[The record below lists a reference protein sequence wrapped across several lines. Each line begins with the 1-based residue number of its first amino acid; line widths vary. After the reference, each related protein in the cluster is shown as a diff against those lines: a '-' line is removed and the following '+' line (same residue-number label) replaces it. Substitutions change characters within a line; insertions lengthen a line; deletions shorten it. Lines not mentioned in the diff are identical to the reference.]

1 MSLIDATLKN
11 RLEREVRR
19 VDRFIETLRRGRRS
33 EEMESCG
40 DNTPLS
46 DVADATQVVEEQ
58 ELVMQLLTWL
68 TDRAGQFDRALSR
81 IEDGTYGACARCDKP
96 IHPERLQALPEAP
109 FCLECQEA
117 AESEHQ
123 VAPPNVMGWIETASR
138 YRIDAEID

>member
-1 MSLIDATLKN
+1 MSPIDATLKN
-11 RLEREVRR
+11 RLERETRR
-19 VDRFIETLRRGRRS
+19 VNRFIETLRRGRHS

-46 DVADATQVVEEQ
+46 DVADAAQGVEEQ
-58 ELVMQLLTWL
+58 ELVTHLLTWL
-68 TDRAGQFDRALSR
+68 TDRAAELDRALSR
-81 IEDGTYGACARCDKP
+81 IEVGTYGTCARCDKP

-117 AESEHQ
+117 TESEHHA
-123 VAPPNVMGWIETASR
+123 APPNVMGWIETASR